1 MATTT
6 NYGFEIPDD
15 TDLVKDGALAMR
27 DLGQDVDTAMFTAL
41 GGEKAGLIL
50 LNHQTFTSVAS
61 VSIGSDASPL
71 FLATYNN
78 YKILLNATNASSSN
92 ISFRVRA
99 NTTDESGSVYEQA
112 IFNITNGAQ
121 SGIVVTS
128 TEMLVTAGS
137 GATAK
142 AAVIDLLN
150 PLAASPTFYSG
161 FGMNNTASNIN
172 SKVFTGV
179 VDNSTAYNGISFLAG
194 SGNMSGSIS
203 VYGYNL

>member
-1 MATTT
+1 MSYRTDDDVVEVFDGSAYVGVGGAGGLTLINTTT
-6 NYGFEIPDD
+6 FS
-15 TDLVKDGALAMR
+15 A
-27 DLGQDVDTAMFTAL
+27 
-41 GGEKAGLIL
+41 
-50 LNHQTFTSVAS
+50 VAN

-71 FLATYNN
+71 FSATYNN

-99 NTTDESGSVYEQA
+99 NTTDESGSVYEIA
-112 IFNITNGAQ
+112 ILNITNGAL
-121 SGIVVTS
+121 SGIVATS
-128 TEMLVTAGS
+128 TELLLTVGS
-137 GATAK
+137 QATAK

-172 SKVFTGV
+172 TKVFTGV
-179 VDNSTAYNGISFLAG
+179 VDNSTAYNGISFLAA